1 MVLLSNFSN
10 DSDSGNADNL
20 MKILMIEKMIKSTL
34 EEIEGLKRTYIKSD
48 NMVSQ

>member
-1 MVLLSNFSN
+1 
-10 DSDSGNADNL
+10 